1 MFAEKLDDLYQLCL
15 LVTGDHERA
24 EQCFVTGLEHCFK
37 ANGIFRDWARSWAK
51 RVIIQIAIREL
62 QPHPGVASSFS
73 IPVATHMCDFPR
85 EGERHFE
92 LAAVLVLEDFERFV
106 FVMSVLEGY
115 SDHDCGL
122 LLGCTRRQIKEARSL
137 ALVQLM
143 ESRVTPSSW
152 GTHFQEF
159 EEVNP

>member
-24 EQCFVTGLEHCFK
+24 EQCFVTGLEQCFK
-37 ANGIFRDWARSWAK
+37 ANGIFKDWARCWAK
-51 RVIIQIAIREL
+51 RVIIQIAIREF
-62 QPHPGVASSFS
+62 QPHPGVARSFS

-85 EGERHFE
+85 EGEGHFE

-122 LLGCTRRQIKEARSL
+122 LLGCTRRQIKEARIL

-143 ESRVTPSSW
+143 ESPLTASSR

-159 EEVNP
+159 EEVNR